1 MVRRITQI
9 IERLSIQITSWLLF
23 FKNEK
28 QYGIKTFS
36 FKKFTY
42 FRKGFLSGHP
52 IKYDFV
58 KYKEADYISDI
69 ENIKLAYLNYPYGRL
84 LRDKLVFSNY
94 FNSYFKTPECY
105 GIINKGQFQPVNL
118 NHYINSFG
126 ALIELAKWKK
136 LILKP
141 LMGTAGIGIN
151 LLESNGNLDF
161 LINKKPFSI
170 TQIQELINKM
180 DNYLIVEFIEQS
192 EFTKK
197 FFPQSANTIRL
208 MTLCDPELPTSFIPY
223 SFIRFGREK
232 SIPADNLSQGGIF
245 SFIDLESGQLSA
257 AMEEVQNDKVIIH
270 THHPD
275 TGILIEG
282 SIIPEWASLKR
293 FFTELGGIIKPYIKI
308 VGWDI
313 ILTEDSFVVIEGN
326 NGPNLYTQ
334 GANNPLA
341 KNPEVLKFLKHFKI
355 RK

>member
-1 MVRRITQI
+1 MVQKITHL
-9 IERLSIQITSWLLF
+9 IERLSIQITAWLLF
-23 FKNEK
+23 FKKEK
-28 QYGIKTFS
+28 QYGIKIS
-36 FKKFTY
+36 RFKKFY
-42 FRKGFLSGHP
+42 SIRNGFLSGHP
-52 IKYDFV
+52 IKYNFV
-58 KYKEADYISDI
+58 KYKQTDYISDI
-69 ENIKLAYLNYPYGRL
+69 ENIKMAYLNYPYGRL

-105 GIINKGQFQPVNL
+105 CIINKGQFQPVNL

-151 LLESNGNLDF
+151 LLESNGGLDF
-161 LINKKPFSI
+161 LINKKPLNI
-170 TQIQELINKM
+170 AQIQDLINNM
-180 DNYLIVEFIEQS
+180 DNYLVVEYIEQS
-192 EFTKK
+192 EFTKNI
-197 FFPQSANTIRL
+197 FPHTANTIRI
-208 MTLCDPELPTSFIPY
+208 TTFCDTESPTSFIPY
-223 SFIRFGREK
+223 SFIRFGRGK
-232 SIPADNLSQGGIF
+232 SIPADNLAQGGIF
-245 SFIDLESGQLSA
+245 SFIDIESGKLSA
-257 AMEEVQNDKVIIH
+257 AMEEVDNEDVIIH

-282 SIIPEWASLKR
+282 NIIPEWTSLKR

-326 NGPNLYTQ
+326 NGPDIYFQ
-334 GANNPLA
+334 GANYPLA
-341 KNPEVLKFLKHFKI
+341 KNPEVLKFLKYFKI